1 MFDYSVLHWTTFL
14 SAAMALNLV
23 PGPDFAFILGQTF
36 RGGKRAGFVA
46 MFGIWTGAFVHV
58 LMAALGLSALLMT
71 SALAFSAVKW
81 LGAAYLIW
89 LGIDALRSK
98 SGVFVPEAQKAPQ
111 KIAAGSLP
119 RRRAWSVFRQGMLT
133 NILNP
138 KVALFF
144 LAFLPQF
151 VREGA
156 GPISAQLFLH
166 GGLVIAISAFI
177 EPPLILMGDRLGA
190 RLRRSQRLALW
201 MERTVGTIL
210 ITLGLRLALDEQ

>member
-1 MFDYSVLHWTTFL
+1 MFDYSFLHWTTFL
-14 SAAMALNLV
+14 SAALALNLV
-23 PGPDFAFILGQTF
+23 PGPDFAFILGHTF
-36 RGGKRAGFVA
+36 KGGRRAGFVA
-46 MFGIWTGAFVHV
+46 MFGIWSGAFVHV
-58 LMAALGLSALLMT
+58 LMAALGLSAILMT

-89 LGIDALRSK
+89 LGIEALRSK
-98 SGVFVPEAQKAPQ
+98 GGAFIPEADGN
-111 KIAAGSLP
+111 IAQPLP
-119 RRRAWSVFRQGMLT
+119 RRGTWSVFRAGMLT

-151 VREGA
+151 VVEGA

-166 GGLVIAISAFI
+166 GVLIIAIAAFI

-201 MERTVGTIL
+201 MERSVGAIL
-210 ITLGLRLALDEQ
+210 IALGLRLALEKR